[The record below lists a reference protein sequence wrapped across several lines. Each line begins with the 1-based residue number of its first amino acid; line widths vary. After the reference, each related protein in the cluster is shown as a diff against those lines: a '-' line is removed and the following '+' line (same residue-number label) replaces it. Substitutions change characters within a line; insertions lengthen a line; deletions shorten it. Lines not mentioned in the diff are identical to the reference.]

1 MHHKT
6 YNIHIFVMN
15 KLRFLLLLIALVAAI
30 GVSAK
35 KKYPIIK
42 FEQTTIDLGTFS
54 TDNAVRKCTFT
65 FRNVGKA
72 KLMINY
78 VHTSCGCTV
87 ADYPKDFI
95 SPGGVGQITVTYD
108 GRGKM
113 PGRFKK
119 AIQIYSNC
127 KDDYMRLFITGKM
140 SATATSD

>member
-1 MHHKT
+1 
-6 YNIHIFVMN
+6 MN

-95 SPGGVGQITVTYD
+95 APGASGEITVTYN
-108 GRGKM
+108 GAGKM
-113 PGRFKK
+113 PGPFRKN
-119 AIQIYSNC
+119 IQIFSNC
-127 KDDYMRLFITGKM
+127 KEDMTRIFIRGEMTDVPVSKKEKK
-140 SATATSD
+140 